1 MPPQWVLVQVAETR
15 HQRDALLREIMAHVL
30 LPQLLLVVVAL
41 LLVAF
46 GVRHGLRPLA
56 TLRDAL
62 AQRSHRAL
70 EPLALQAVPSDLRPL
85 VEEMNAL
92 MARLGQTLDVQNRF
106 IADAAHQLKTPV
118 SGLKAQIE
126 LALRE
131 EDPQRLHHSLAQ
143 ILIGVERLSR
153 LVRQL
158 LALARNEPDAAASMA
173 LSPTDLTDLAL
184 QVSMEWVPQALRRQI
199 DLGFDGPGRPVMIHA
214 DADRLRELLNNLVDN
229 AVRYSRESG
238 RVTVA
243 LAVAASGEACLSVH
257 DDGPHIPPA
266 ERERVFQRFHRVLGT
281 EADGSG
287 LGLAIV
293 SEIARAH
300 GARITVDED
309 DDGIGNTFR
318 VWFPPRSPGAPS
330 VL

>member
-1 MPPQWVLVQVAETR
+1 
-15 HQRDALLREIMAHVL
+15 
-30 LPQLLLVVVAL
+30 
-41 LLVAF
+41 
-46 GVRHGLRPLA
+46 
-56 TLRDAL
+56 
-62 AQRSHRAL
+62 
-70 EPLALQAVPSDLRPL
+70 
-85 VEEMNAL
+85 
-92 MARLGQTLDVQNRF
+92 
-106 IADAAHQLKTPV
+106 
-118 SGLKAQIE
+118 
-126 LALRE
+126 
-131 EDPQRLHHSLAQ
+131 
-143 ILIGVERLSR
+143 
-153 LVRQL
+153 
-158 LALARNEPDAAASMA
+158 MA
-173 LSPTDLTDLAL
+173 LSSTDLTDLAL

-243 LAVAASGEACLSVH
+243 LAVDASGEACLSVH

-293 SEIARAH
+293 SEIARLH
-300 GARITVDED
+300 GARITIDED
-309 DDGIGNTFR
+309 EDGVGNTFR
-318 VWFPPRSPGAPS
+318 VWFPRVPP